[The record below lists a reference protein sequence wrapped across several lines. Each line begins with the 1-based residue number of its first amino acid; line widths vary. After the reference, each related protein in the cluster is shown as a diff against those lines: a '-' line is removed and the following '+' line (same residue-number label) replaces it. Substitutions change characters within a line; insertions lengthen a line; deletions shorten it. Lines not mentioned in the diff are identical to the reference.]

1 MNATV
6 ATACTPLPS
15 SLDSSFYHY
24 HDGINKHCVSCVGSS
39 HLMPYKF
46 PFNSD
51 KSGSSGA
58 RMRRFQQGDESV
70 REVLVRISGVWLIG
84 RV

>member
-1 MNATV
+1 
-6 ATACTPLPS
+6 
-15 SLDSSFYHY
+15 
-24 HDGINKHCVSCVGSS
+24 
-39 HLMPYKF
+39 MPYKF